1 VVCGCVKEAT
11 HWRKRDA
18 AARVRPTN
26 PSVLGGFFHAARR
39 MLRLERVE
47 PQRVAVMSQR
57 THFWLR
63 VIGCAAILAAQFGPR
78 FWSAMPA
85 SQNARVAA
93 AAR

>member
-1 VVCGCVKEAT
+1 
-11 HWRKRDA
+11 
-18 AARVRPTN
+18 
-26 PSVLGGFFHAARR
+26 
-39 MLRLERVE
+39 
-47 PQRVAVMSQR
+47 MSQR